1 MDYSAIINA
10 VLGFASVLLFVVAAL
25 VIVTTLITEVIK
37 KVAPKVPANILALCT
52 AMIVTVLAVIILCA
66 VLEISI
72 LWYYIAGAVV
82 LGFAVAYAAM
92 FGFDKF
98 KEIILK
104 LKQFKQLE

>member
-10 VLGFASVLLFVVAAL
+10 VLGFASVLLFVVAVL

-66 VLEISI
+66 VLEIPI
-72 LWYYIAGAVV
+72 VWYYIAGAVV

-104 LKQFKQLE
+104 LKQFKKLE